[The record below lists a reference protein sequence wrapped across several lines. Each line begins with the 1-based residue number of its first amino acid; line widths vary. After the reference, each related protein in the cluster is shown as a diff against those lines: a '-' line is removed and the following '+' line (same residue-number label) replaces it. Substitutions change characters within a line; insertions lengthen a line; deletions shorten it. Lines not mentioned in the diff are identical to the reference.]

1 MHICASGHVGVVR
14 GIQKAEA
21 ILGATAGGYVNVVLT
36 DSLAALEV
44 VHL

>member
-1 MHICASGHVGVVR
+1 MHICASGHVGVVG

-21 ILGATAGGYVNVVLT
+21 ILGATAGDYVNVVLT

-44 VHL
+44 VRL